1 MPKSLF
7 SGVSA
12 VLMVCARASYSRV
25 GGTSIYTPFVNTI
38 ITINTNNNN
47 NLEIGYD
54 GNGWG
59 YDAEGCLA

>member
-7 SGVSA
+7 SGVFA
-12 VLMVCARASYSRV
+12 ALMVCARASHSRV
-25 GGTSIYTPFVNTI
+25 GGTPIYTPFVNII

-47 NLEIGYD
+47 NLEMGCD

-59 YDAEGCLA
+59 YDAKGCWA